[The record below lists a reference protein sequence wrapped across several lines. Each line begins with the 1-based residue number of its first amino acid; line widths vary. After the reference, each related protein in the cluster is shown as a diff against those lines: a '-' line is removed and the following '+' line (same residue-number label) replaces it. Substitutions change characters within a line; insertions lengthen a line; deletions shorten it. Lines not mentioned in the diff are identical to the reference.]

1 MGVGKKKA
9 RGPIAKAIKNGE
21 GMDKGLEIAAA
32 NYQTGVGSAGDAWVQ
47 GTAGFLGYF
56 MPRVLD
62 YYDKIKNTVKDPYER
77 MRLVLKEESKIAR
90 DYDVLAR
97 ENRIK
102 QEKDAANRSGTS
114 IGVSPLYPMSS
125 GTYSTYF
132 NKTSATKKIV
142 I

>member
-21 GMDKGLEIAAA
+21 GIDKGLEIAAM
-32 NYQTGVGSAGDAWVQ
+32 NYQTGVGSAGDAWVA

-56 MPRVLD
+56 MPRVLE
-62 YYDKIKNTVKDPYER
+62 YYDKVKDSVKDPYER

-102 QEKDAANRSGTS
+102 QEINAAKRSGTS
-114 IGVSPLYPMSS
+114 IGVTPLGSASP
-125 GTYSTYF
+125 GTPIYF
-132 NKTSATKKIV
+132 NTTSATKKIT

>member
-21 GMDKGLEIAAA
+21 GMDKGLEIAAM

-62 YYDKIKNTVKDPYER
+62 YYDKMKDSIKDPYER
-77 MRLVLKEESKIAR
+77 MRYVLKEESKIAR

-102 QEKDAANRSGTS
+102 NEIEAAKRSGTP
-114 IGVSPLYPMSS
+114 IGVTPLSPASS

-132 NKTSATKKIV
+132 NQTSATKKIT

>member
-21 GMDKGLEIAAA
+21 GIDKGLEIAAT
-32 NYQTGVGSAGDAWVQ
+32 NYQTGVGSAGDAWVA
-47 GTAGFLGYF
+47 GTANFLGYF
-56 MPRVLD
+56 VPRVLE
-62 YYDKIKNTVKDPYER
+62 YYKNIRTRVTDPYER

-102 QEKDAANRSGTS
+102 NEIEAAQRSGTS
-114 IGVSPLYPMSS
+114 IGVTPFKPAPP
-125 GTYSTYF
+125 GFYSTYF
-132 NKTSATKKIV
+132 NQTSATKKIT

>member
-21 GMDKGLEIAAA
+21 GIDKGLEIAAT
-32 NYQTGVGSAGDAWVQ
+32 NYQTGVGSAGDAWVA
-47 GTAGFLGYF
+47 GTANFLGYF
-56 MPRVLD
+56 VPRVLE
-62 YYDKIKNTVKDPYER
+62 YYKNIRTRVTDPYER

-102 QEKDAANRSGTS
+102 NEIEAAKRSGTP
-114 IGVSPLYPMSS
+114 IGVTPLSPASS

-132 NKTSATKKIV
+132 NQTSATKKIT

>member
-21 GMDKGLEIAAA
+21 GIDKGLEIAAT
-32 NYQTGVGSAGDAWVQ
+32 NYQTGVGSAGDAWVA
-47 GTAGFLGYF
+47 GTANFLGYF
-56 MPRVLD
+56 VPRVLN
-62 YYDKIKNTVKDPYER
+62 YYDKMKDTVKDPYER

-102 QEKDAANRSGTS
+102 NEIEAAKRSGAS
-114 IGVSPLYPMSS
+114 IGVTPLGSAS
-125 GTYSTYF
+125 GTPTYF
-132 NKTSATKKIV
+132 NTTSATKKIT